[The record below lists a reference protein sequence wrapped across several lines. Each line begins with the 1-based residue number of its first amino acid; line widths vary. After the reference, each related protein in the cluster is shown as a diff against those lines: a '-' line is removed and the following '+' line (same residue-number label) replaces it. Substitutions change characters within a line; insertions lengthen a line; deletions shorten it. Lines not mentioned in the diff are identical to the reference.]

1 MFRGSVVG
9 VCGGAWRP
17 YIRLSVSVL
26 STNCSADSLTA
37 WQAECV
43 LQPWSSQPHQ
53 TVRVASG
60 SVFSSGGSGGV
71 KLGSMRWVV
80 RTLLLGIRLVVFRLW
95 VVMVISVQKR
105 AWDAWSLML
114 EELHTYLS
122 SARLLA
128 FQD

>member
-1 MFRGSVVG
+1 M
-9 VCGGAWRP
+9 
-17 YIRLSVSVL
+17 
-26 STNCSADSLTA
+26 
-37 WQAECV
+37 
-43 LQPWSSQPHQ
+43 
-53 TVRVASG
+53 
-60 SVFSSGGSGGV
+60 